1 MAGESFTSR
10 EKAAILM
17 ISLGKERAAKL
28 FPYLSE
34 DEVEQLTLSISS
46 MRRIDPEIKDAV
58 VNEFLEICMAQKF
71 ISEGGVDYA
80 MELLEQAFGTAH
92 ANDIFTRLS
101 SSMRIR
107 PFDFIRRADTAQ
119 IYNFLQNEHP
129 QTIALILSYLDAKQA
144 APVLSM
150 LPFEKQV
157 NVITRIANMGATSH
171 EYVKDTERVLEQKL
185 SSMMLGNQTVAGG
198 IESLV
203 RILNS
208 VDRGTEKRLIATL
221 EETEPVLAED
231 VKNRMFVFEDIIKL
245 SGQDI
250 QRVMRD
256 IDNKDLAVA
265 LKTAGKEV
273 TKAIFDNISK
283 RLQDMIHEE
292 IEYMGPVR
300 LRDVEEAQQRIVNT
314 IRKLD
319 DAGEIT
325 ISRSQG
331 DDMIV

>member
-1 MAGESFTSR
+1 MAGEPFTSR

-17 ISLGKERAAKL
+17 ISLGKEHAAKL
-28 FPYLSE
+28 FPYLTE

-46 MRRIDPEIKDAV
+46 MRRIDPELKDAIV
-58 VNEFLEICMAQKF
+58 SEFLEICMAQKF

-80 MELLEQAFGTAH
+80 RELLEQAFGPAH
-92 ANDIFTRLS
+92 ANDIFSRLS

-150 LPFEKQV
+150 LPFEKQI
-157 NVITRIANMGATSH
+157 NVITCIANMGATSH

-221 EETEPVLAED
+221 EETEPALAED

-300 LRDVEEAQQRIVNT
+300 LRDVEEAQQKNVNA